1 MKATKNTNHRLLIGS
16 AKWYYQRYALT
27 TEHVDEEIRLVMAG
41 QRGSLRRLI
50 HLQGLQAAACQR
62 LHEYLQQIAV
72 RVRRDDTDG
81 KEFREYLDTEAQ
93 KIARAGSKK

>member
-41 QRGSLRRLI
+41 QRGSLRRL
-50 HLQGLQAAACQR
+50 HQLQSIQTAAWERLKPYLLQISVTVRREDADGIELQ
-62 LHEYLQQIAV
+62 EYLS
-72 RVRRDDTDG
+72 
-81 KEFREYLDTEAQ
+81 TEAQ
-93 KIARAGSKK
+93 KIARAATEK